1 METLFSRNGDRITHR
16 EMPKLTELGELDYRL
31 VIFESVSN
39 PDDTNVPTILTF
51 YLIDRDIGC
60 PKQSL
65 TFVLEVTCPKKK
77 LLFNYGKVEFIKS
90 ERSVRRACPFRR
102 RVWWIL
108 NRNST
113 YNAPLQHIEPE
124 NYELMGYYQGLNK
137 KFETLNNTKTE
148 PGFKKLF
155 LAQFYLSRSD
165 TVADCFLEHP
175 LHDVWNP

>member
-31 VIFESVSN
+31 VIFESVTN
-39 PDDTNVPTILTF
+39 PDDTNAPTILTF

-90 ERSVRRACPFRR
+90 ERPVRRACPMACPFRR
-102 RVWWIL
+102 WRRGEFQAETQHIMRPCSIL
-108 NRNST
+108 NPKIMN
-113 YNAPLQHIEPE
+113 
-124 NYELMGYYQGLNK
+124 
-137 KFETLNNTKTE
+137 
-148 PGFKKLF
+148 
-155 LAQFYLSRSD
+155 
-165 TVADCFLEHP
+165 
-175 LHDVWNP
+175 